1 MAQSIG
7 PHGVRRVADA
17 SGIAS
22 AVKLDARTISLAAAS
37 RFDSINTG
45 WTDCRSR
52 SGGAARSCRKT
63 DARTSLSIGTLGT
76 TYGLGL
82 QPLATSRSARK
93 SSGRRHT
100 LYGVSGSPREG
111 RGDSPD
117 VVRTRVER
125 RVSVYTLVGLLDLS
139 LLRVR

>member
-45 WTDCRSR
+45 WADVDQGLAEQPDHVVKPTR
-52 SGGAARSCRKT
+52 ARR
-63 DARTSLSIGTLGT
+63 
-76 TYGLGL
+76 
-82 QPLATSRSARK
+82 
-93 SSGRRHT
+93 
-100 LYGVSGSPREG
+100 
-111 RGDSPD
+111 
-117 VVRTRVER
+117 
-125 RVSVYTLVGLLDLS
+125 
-139 LLRVR
+139 